1 MAILTVEQ
9 AYTNVNGIQ
18 RPVITTKGWNLQ
30 VKWIDKIT
38 DWFLLNL
45 IKESNPIKLA
55 EHTMSKFYSIE
66 PSFRW
71 WVRKVLNKR
80 DRLFNKAKPIC

>member
-1 MAILTVEQ
+1 MAIPTGEK
-9 AYTNVNGIQ
+9 AYTNVNVIQ
-18 RPVITTKGWNLQ
+18 HPVITKKVLDVQ
-30 VKWIDKIT
+30 VKWIDQIT